1 LNSNESLLENNLE
14 NTNYEEVYGVNS
26 FRLIDQSSIQ
36 SIDDINES
44 IKGFQLRDDLYEND
58 FVEIVVINNET
69 KIQFASSFLNPIVH
83 CAVMISNDFYIE
95 HTLSHKQIYKFML
108 VHLINTKDNKSMIK
122 VHFAKSLEE
131 SNDVLKFL
139 LTKEEDKIQKT
150 EVNTSEWIE
159 IFDFLKC
166 FNILIHR
173 SIGLKSNHIFG
184 VEETNIDELRRKS
197 LNFISDIKFIDK
209 FAAIYGIKIPE
220 NYRSKLLHSYIQIN
234 PDLFQF
240 SADEFFRAI
249 VASPRRINSPVASVS
264 SLNDI
269 QFTQD
274 LSNELNELSNS
285 VDSNHEKT
293 NQVKF
298 NKNFFVP
305 LDSIEE
311 ILPMKLSNEIF
322 SGNIDENLT
331 RWTGLVKNVSE
342 FLDEFNSKF
351 NENTNLDEIKTL
363 VSTLSPQE
371 NISNNIASD
380 RVNYDELNG
389 EYVDETIFRLMELAI
404 DLSALVE
411 KKNDI

>member
-1 LNSNESLLENNLE
+1 ME

-69 KIQFASSFLNPIVH
+69 KIQFVSSFLNPIVH

-95 HTLSHKQIYKFML
+95 HNLSDKQIYNFML

-131 SNDVLKFL
+131 GNNALKLL
-139 LTKEEDKIQKT
+139 LTKEEDKIQKI
-150 EVNTSEWIE
+150 EINTSQWIE
-159 IFDFLKC
+159 IFDFLKY

-173 SIGLKSNHIFG
+173 SIGVKSNHIFG
-184 VEETNIDELRRKS
+184 VDESNLDELRKKS

-220 NYRSKLLHSYIQIN
+220 NYRSNLLNSYIHIN

-240 SADEFFRAI
+240 NADEFFRAI
-249 VASPRRINSPVASVS
+249 VASPRRINSPLASLS

-269 QFTQD
+269 QFTKD

-285 VDSNHEKT
+285 LNFENHEKT
-293 NQVKF
+293 KQVKF
-298 NKNFFVP
+298 DKNTFVP
-305 LDSIEE
+305 IDSIEE
-311 ILPMKLSNEIF
+311 ILPMELSNEIF
-322 SGNIDENLT
+322 SGNIDENLH

-351 NENTNLDEIKTL
+351 NENTNLDEIKTFT
-363 VSTLSPQE
+363 STLSPLD
-371 NISNNIASD
+371 NISNNIASN
-380 RVNYDELNG
+380 RINCG

-411 KKNDI
+411 K